1 MLMSNQLNYK
11 DDTWSFEGFWKEG
24 GSPGGSSVAWG
35 GKVNVSNC
43 LCPED
48 FHCYKCCW
56 WHNCTLVIF
65 FKCRVVPS
73 EATWVLLTSSTTTTV
88 SLLLLQY
95 CWWHFLELQDNYN
108 EIYWLWRIKCGWG
121 LGKWSNSKN
130 QCSTSKCCSWWHTQL
145 AHLCSV
151 QELSKL
157 PRLPYWCSTSSAE
170 SEKPLITYCCS
181 LAFAALLLFQ

>member
-1 MLMSNQLNYK
+1 MTHDHLRVLEGVELERWHMVI
-11 DDTWSFEGFWKEG
+11 WGFWKEG

-43 LCPED
+43 SCSED
-48 FHCYKCCW
+48 FQCYKC
-56 WHNCTLVIF
+56 
-65 FKCRVVPS
+65 
-73 EATWVLLTSSTTTTV
+73 
-88 SLLLLQY
+88 Y
-95 CWWHFLELQDNYN
+95 CCSWWHFLELQDNYN